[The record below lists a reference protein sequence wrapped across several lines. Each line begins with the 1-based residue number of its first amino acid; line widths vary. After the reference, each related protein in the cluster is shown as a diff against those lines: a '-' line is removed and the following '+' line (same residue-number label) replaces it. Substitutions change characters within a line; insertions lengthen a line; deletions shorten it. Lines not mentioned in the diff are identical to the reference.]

1 MWLICGLYMR
11 INGVSAVARAWAWTN
26 SPITDKY
33 ANPVYYFYAIMFETT
48 SSNGSPFV
56 FRVDVLKNGALLN
69 EKQIAFFKNQ
79 KLDIIGCQ
87 KLIQLVLT
95 DTIQPIHAIDEIA
108 LAYRPNDEAV
118 VWTVASVVDPTTGI
132 QYYKEVNAIT

>member
-1 MWLICGLYMR
+1 MR

-26 SPITDKY
+26 SPIRDKY
-33 ANPVYYFYAIMFETT
+33 ANPVYYFYAIMFETR

-108 LAYRPNDEAV
+108 
-118 VWTVASVVDPTTGI
+118 
-132 QYYKEVNAIT
+132 